1 MKIHENLKNEE
12 KTQNHKPG
20 EGGEVVGNYIYLAL
34 LVHLT
39 MYAKSFSGTPC
50 VRIKAVVFFFLNKH
64 GWSVM
69 IYGFHGNQQWD
80 SQKSG

>member
-1 MKIHENLKNEE
+1 MRFDKSIHPVVLYEYYLICIFMKIHENLKNEE

-50 VRIKAVVFFFLNKH
+50 VRIKAVVFFF
-64 GWSVM
+64 
-69 IYGFHGNQQWD
+69 
-80 SQKSG
+80 

>member
-1 MKIHENLKNEE
+1 MRFDKSIHPVVLYKYYLICIFMKIHENLKNEE

-50 VRIKAVVFFFLNKH
+50 VRIKAVVFFFK
-64 GWSVM
+64 
-69 IYGFHGNQQWD
+69 
-80 SQKSG
+80 